1 MQDPKLRYNS
11 RMQTN
16 TDIQTPKRDTLTISQ
31 LNRQAKRLLEGNFPS
46 VWIVGEISN
55 LSRPSSG
62 HWYFSLKD
70 SNAQVRC
77 AMFRTS
83 NARLRFQAD
92 SGQQVMA
99 RAKLSLYEAR
109 GDYQLIVEH
118 MELAGDGLLARQ
130 FDELK
135 HRLFQEGLF
144 DQQHKQILPTLPQ
157 HIAIVT
163 SPTGAAIHEILTVL
177 GRRFPSIPVTIF
189 PTPVQGQAAAAGIA
203 KAISL
208 VNQLAASGSLPVDVI
223 LVSRG
228 GGSLEDL
235 WAFNEEVVARAISQ
249 SDLPVVSAVGHEV
262 DVTIADF
269 VADHRAPTPSAGA
282 ELLSPDRQEILAN
295 FTGYEQALIRRMLQQ
310 LESSRQ
316 RLHWQQTRLR
326 HPGSSLQE
334 HSQRLDEL
342 ELRLKNSWRNR
353 CQQQKLGIDLI
364 QSRLQQQTPAHLTRQ
379 LTVRYQNLYR
389 RLEQQVA
396 KQMTHRRQK
405 LDNTMHLLDAVSP
418 LATLDRGYAIVADAK
433 GQVITNAATAT
444 VGQSIHTKLAKGAI
458 KSTVVSIEQDL
469 T

>member
-1 MQDPKLRYNS
+1 MRDPKLRYNS

-118 MELAGDGLLARQ
+118 MELAGDGELARK

-135 HRLFQEGLF
+135 NRLFQEGLF
-144 DQQHKQILPTLPQ
+144 DQQHKQILPTLPR

-163 SPTGAAIHEILTVL
+163 SPTGAAVHDILTVL
-177 GRRFPSIPVTIF
+177 SRRFPSIPVTIF
-189 PTPVQGQAAAAGIA
+189 PTPVQGQTAAAGIA

-269 VADHRAPTPSAGA
+269 VADRRAPTPSAGA
-282 ELLSPDRQEILAN
+282 ELLSPDKQEILAS
-295 FTGYEQALIRRMLQQ
+295 FTGYEQALTRRMLQQ

-326 HPGSSLQE
+326 HPGSRLQE

-396 KQMTHRRQK
+396 KQMAHRRQA

-418 LATLDRGYAIVADAK
+418 LATLDRGYAIVADTK